1 MRGRPIAHQCRG
13 MIALLAFLLVGLI
26 VGTIARALMGE
37 RQPAAGITILAGT
50 SAQVIVWFASRLLAS
65 DALAQPWSFFVSI
78 GVAMLLL
85 QVYDQGGLG
94 TKPPPRPPD
103 AVPAIDPPSP
113 RRDLPSLWSRIV
125 SAPPWAA
132 AGALL
137 LGVTGFIIGFFGPM
151 HFQPW
156 ANQGPM
162 VGIFVSGPLGL
173 LLGAV
178 IGAALRIARPEWTS
192 RRRIWVLNGVNL
204 AYGLLVLHVVADRSY
219 WH

>member
-1 MRGRPIAHQCRG
+1 
-13 MIALLAFLLVGLI
+13 MIALLAFLLAGLI

-37 RQPAAGITILAGT
+37 RQPPAGITILAGT
-50 SAQVIVWFASRLLAS
+50 SAQVIVWFASRLLSAG
-65 DALAQPWSFFVSI
+65 ALAQPWSFFVSI

-85 QVYDQGGLG
+85 QVYDQSGPGMQAA
-94 TKPPPRPPD
+94 TRPPD
-103 AVPAIDPPSP
+103 AAVATDHSPPPP
-113 RRDLPSLWSRIV
+113 RRDVPSLWSRLV
-125 SAPPWAA
+125 RAPAWAA

-178 IGAALRIARPEWTS
+178 IGGALRIARPEWTS
-192 RRRIWVLNGVNL
+192 RRRIWVLNGVNI

-219 WH
+219 WR

>member
-1 MRGRPIAHQCRG
+1 MNKTVIAAL
-13 MIALLAFLLVGLI
+13 ALL
-26 VGTIARALMGE
+26 T
-37 RQPAAGITILAGT
+37 
-50 SAQVIVWFASRLLAS
+50 
-65 DALAQPWSFFVSI
+65 
-78 GVAMLLL
+78 
-85 QVYDQGGLG
+85 
-94 TKPPPRPPD
+94 
-103 AVPAIDPPSP
+103 
-113 RRDLPSLWSRIV
+113 
-125 SAPPWAA
+125 
-132 AGALL
+132 AGAAEAQAQEPVNLL
-137 LGVTGFIIGFFGPM
+137 MTSMAPGGSGFSTRF
-151 HFQPW
+151 FQPW